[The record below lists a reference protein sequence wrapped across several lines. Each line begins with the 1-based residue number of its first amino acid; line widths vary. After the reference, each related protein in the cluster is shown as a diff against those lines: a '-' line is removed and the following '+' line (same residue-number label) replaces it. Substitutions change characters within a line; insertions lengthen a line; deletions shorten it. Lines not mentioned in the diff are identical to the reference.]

1 MLMNRII
8 LLQLAGRASSFL
20 LKLKHSVVTFLAKAA
35 MAQINYVVS
44 GDNFSHKNYVGQFY

>member
-20 LKLKHSVVTFLAKAA
+20 LKLENSVTFLAKAA
-35 MAQINYVVS
+35 MAQINDVVS
-44 GDNFSHKNYVGQFY
+44 GGTFSHKNYVGQFY